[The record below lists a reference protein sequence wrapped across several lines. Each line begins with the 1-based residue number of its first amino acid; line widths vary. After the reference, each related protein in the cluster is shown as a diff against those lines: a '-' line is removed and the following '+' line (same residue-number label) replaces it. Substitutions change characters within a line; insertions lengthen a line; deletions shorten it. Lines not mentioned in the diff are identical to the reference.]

1 MTMFGNADQS
11 FKVFSDEAATT
22 CKASGAI
29 PGKRFV
35 KVVAGGTFQQPI
47 VALCG
52 AGEQAYG
59 VSAYTVA
66 DGEVLTVQQI
76 NTWTVTAG
84 TALTAPLQIQSD
96 AAGKAIALAAGVRLG
111 TLHQDAAINTDAAVR
126 LSI

>member
-11 FKVFSDEAATT
+11 FKVFSSEDSVT
-22 CKASGAI
+22 CKAVGAI

-35 KVVAGGTFQQPI
+35 KVVAGGTFQQPKI
-47 VALCG
+47 ALCG
-52 AGEQAYG
+52 AGEQAFG

-66 DGEVLTVQQI
+66 DGEVVTVQQV

-84 TALTAPLQIQSD
+84 ANLVAPLQIQSD
-96 AAGKAIALAAGVRLG
+96 GTGKAIALAAGVRLG
-111 TLHQDAAINTDAAVR
+111 TLHQDAAISTDAAVR